1 MKKGRKVF
9 SGVMICILFSCILT
23 ACGKE
28 KTETD
33 ITSEKKVDGNED
45 MQEQEIKEDDLKE
58 TELVLACNG
67 AGSIE
72 KEVKK
77 FNKNNGKYSIQI
89 KDYSSYDAPLEQLNM
104 DIAAG
109 NVPDIVMIDF
119 IPVSRYI
126 KKGILADLSEFLASD
141 AEIKKEDFLDSVL
154 NSLEKNGKIY
164 FLPAFFSVD
173 ALLGSTDVVGNRE
186 AWSFDEMEMVFNHMP
201 EDSVFMTYETKEWFL
216 KVFLKGLVDKFVDW
230 ENNSSDFESED
241 FVRLLEFSNR
251 FPYEKDLKMGSQEN
265 LWKLAKEKKL
275 MLLDL
280 NTIFDVEL
288 GNKLWKN
295 KGGVSI
301 MSYPN
306 EERDP
311 ALKMNAD
318 STAMAITEQCRN
330 KEGAWEFIRTFLT
343 EDYQSKNGNSWA
355 EIPSRKDVFDVYLE
369 HAMTEETYVD
379 SYGITVNPVQES
391 WMFDGQEIK
400 ISPLQKKEA
409 EQVVSIIERIGKCS
423 AFDDMADTIVDVAVE
438 EAGAYY
444 LGDKTA
450 METAEIIQK
459 KVSIYLSENDS

>member
-1 MKKGRKVF
+1 MKKVRKVF
-9 SGVMICILFSCILT
+9 SGVIICILFSCILA

-28 KTETD
+28 KKETD
-33 ITSEKKVDGNED
+33 PNSEKKTYGDEV
-45 MQEQEIKEDDLKE
+45 MQEQEVDDWKE
-58 TELVLACNG
+58 TDLVLACNG
-67 AGSIE
+67 AGSI
-72 KEVKK
+72 KREVKK
-77 FNKNNGKYSIQI
+77 FNKNNKKYSIQI
-89 KDYSSYDAPLEQLNM
+89 KDYSSYDAPAEQLNM

-126 KKGILADLSEFLASD
+126 KKGILADLSGFLASD

-154 NSLEKNGKIY
+154 ASLEKNGKLY
-164 FLPAFFSVD
+164 FLPPFFSVD

-186 AWSFDEMEMVFNHMP
+186 AWSFDEMELVFNQMK
-201 EDSVFMTYETKEWFL
+201 EDSIFMTYETKEWFL
-216 KVFLKGLVDKFVDW
+216 KVFLKGLLDRFVDW
-230 ENNSSDFESED
+230 ENNSPDFESED

-275 MLLDL
+275 MLLGF

-288 GNKLWKN
+288 GNKLWEN

-301 MSYPN
+301 LSYPN
-306 EERDP
+306 GKSDP
-311 ALKMNAD
+311 ALKMNAG
-318 STAMAITEQCRN
+318 STAMAVTEQCGD

-343 EDYQSKNGNSWA
+343 EDYQSENSNSWA

-369 HAMTEETYVD
+369 HAMTEEPYVD
-379 SYGITVNPVQES
+379 AYGITVDPVQES

-400 ISPLQKKEA
+400 ISPLKKKEA
-409 EQVVSIIERIGKCS
+409 KQVVSMMERIGKCS
-423 AFDDMADTIVDVAVE
+423 AFDDMAGTVVDVAVE
-438 EAGAYY
+438 EASAYY

-450 METAEIIQK
+450 METAGIIQK